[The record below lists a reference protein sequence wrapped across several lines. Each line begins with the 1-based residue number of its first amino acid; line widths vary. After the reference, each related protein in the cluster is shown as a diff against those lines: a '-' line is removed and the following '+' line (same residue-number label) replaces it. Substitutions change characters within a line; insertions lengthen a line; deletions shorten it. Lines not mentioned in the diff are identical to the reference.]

1 MLPKPY
7 ESVRVK
13 EFPRPCAGEEFYR
26 VGKEG
31 AKFLNP
37 KALYA
42 YYERHPELEDVY
54 LKQDR
59 MFRKREKELW
69 DAVSG
74 LEPLIKTLGKD
85 AWLKFDQ
92 VLTAHNRCEERALR
106 VMYVKGALD
115 MADKMTGQRKGG
127 GRCRRFGSMTH
138 GRCSCLCR
146 SLLKSCLLCSKRS
159 GSAARKR
166 IALSIIRGARESQQ
180 SFIRRHSPRSW
191 A

>member
-69 DAVSG
+69 CRA
-74 LEPLIKTLGKD
+74 TL
-85 AWLKFDQ
+85 
-92 VLTAHNRCEERALR
+92 
-106 VMYVKGALD
+106 
-115 MADKMTGQRKGG
+115 
-127 GRCRRFGSMTH
+127 
-138 GRCSCLCR
+138 
-146 SLLKSCLLCSKRS
+146 S
-159 GSAARKR
+159 GSQKHHFIIANFSRKK
-166 IALSIIRGARESQQ
+166 AQ
-180 SFIRRHSPRSW
+180 SHLNDTVMPLFLHSFSSVPGY
-191 A
+191 